1 MHMADDT
8 PALETRRV
16 AQDAGDII
24 KSCIV
29 AAIDG
34 VETIMASAKLAPGIA
49 SVPPDQRTALKSRV
63 TYCAC
68 LVISLFG
75 GLGSDIAEDLNE
87 SFRAVLT
94 ELHAIAT
101 DAPSDVDGDTP
112 RSRVEAV
119 DSKLQMLCSAVPD
132 GCDVEEVLEDAP
144 DLAATVTQ
152 LVRAVLNRLIALDF
166 PCDHAQLLEI
176 VREERSKMNAAPRSS
191 IVPLTTARGTSG
203 IAPTAASLA
212 AAAAAAAAAAVGS
225 EREGRTAR
233 TPRASMDAVAPAAV
247 AVRVGTAPSAPALD
261 APVFSPNDAV
271 GVISTPRSEKA
282 TGAGPA
288 AAGTAA
294 AAAASSVSSMPDRRA
309 AARAPR
315 PSIAVAAQG
324 GAGGLLHQR
333 HLTAVAI
340 LTGIQQLADVKTSPP
355 RIIHAAQVSSEGL
368 GGSPE
373 GTLAWARANMLRWRD
388 GARRIVH
395 CCGALLSRA
404 PCRAD
409 HLQ

>member
-1 MHMADDT
+1 MADEDT

-16 AQDAGDII
+16 AQDSGDFI

-34 VETIMASAKLAPGIA
+34 VETIMASAKLAPGLA

-94 ELHAIAT
+94 ELHALAT
-101 DAPSDVDGDTP
+101 DPPSDVDGDTP

-132 GCDVEEVLEDAP
+132 GCDLEEVLLVAP

-166 PCDHAQLLEI
+166 PCDHAQLLDI
-176 VREERSKMNAAPRSS
+176 VREERSKMNSAPRSS
-191 IVPLTTARGTSG
+191 IVPLTTARTSG

-212 AAAAAAAAAAVGS
+212 AAAAAAAAAAVGP
-225 EREGRTAR
+225 EREGGRTAR
-233 TPRASMDAVAPAAV
+233 TSRASIDAVAPAAV
-247 AVRVGTAPSAPALD
+247 AVSVETAPSAPALD
-261 APVFSPNDAV
+261 TPVFSPDDAV
-271 GVISTPRSEKA
+271 GVIATPRSEKA
-282 TGAGPA
+282 TGTTPATAG
-288 AAGTAA
+288 A
-294 AAAASSVSSMPDRRA
+294 AAAASTSVTSTPDRRA
-309 AARAPR
+309 AAPRAPR
-315 PSIAVAAQG
+315 PSIPGAAQG

-333 HLTAVAI
+333 HLTAMAI

-355 RIIHAAQVSSEGL
+355 RIIHAAQVRRSSVQG
-368 GGSPE
+368 
-373 GTLAWARANMLRWRD
+373 
-388 GARRIVH
+388 
-395 CCGALLSRA
+395 
-404 PCRAD
+404 
-409 HLQ
+409 